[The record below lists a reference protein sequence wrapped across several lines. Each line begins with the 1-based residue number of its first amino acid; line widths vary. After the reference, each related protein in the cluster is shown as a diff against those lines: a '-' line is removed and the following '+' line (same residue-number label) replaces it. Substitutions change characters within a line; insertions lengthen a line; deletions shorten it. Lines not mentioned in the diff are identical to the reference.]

1 MAKLN
6 EKVLKVVRSNARF
19 GVCLRANVSS
29 SPEKPDLM
37 YFRLPNIFSTNMCHS
52 ATSIGIPAE
61 ETRCSDQCP
70 ILLRTFSHIL
80 RITGPCLL
88 LVGVILMV
96 FDFCNN
102 RSEGRSFSDS
112 SKTLETL

>member
-6 EKVLKVVRSNARF
+6 EK
-19 GVCLRANVSS
+19 
-29 SPEKPDLM
+29 
-37 YFRLPNIFSTNMCHS
+37 IFSTNMCRS
-52 ATSIGIPAE
+52 ATPIGIPVE

-96 FDFCNN
+96 FYFCNN
-102 RSEGRSFSDS
+102 RSEGRSFSDN